1 MMKAPFL
8 LKSFALLL
16 FGYVMV
22 ACQPKAPA
30 ELEVSGIIDKD
41 TSWTADT
48 TYILNQKV
56 IVAPGATLNIEAGTV
71 IKAYAGEAPNVSML
85 VIAKGGKIN
94 AIGTAEKPII
104 FTSLSD
110 DLSEGNMNNEDSG
123 LWGGVILLGDAP
135 ISLMDGEKSTFYI
148 GLDPYSDMS
157 FYGGDN
163 AEDNSGVMEYVS
175 IRHGGT
181 YIGTGSESNG
191 LTLCG
196 VGAKTKIS
204 NIEIFANLDDGI
216 EFFGGTVNASNLIIH
231 SIGDDGIDIDEGYTG
246 TISNFVVELGATSDN
261 AIEISGGQGD
271 FAGKFTLENGLLDG
285 KNVPGGNYYS
295 IDENAEGSISALRV
309 ANFSENALKTIKS
322 EKVTIEN
329 AEENAQTLSNFDWTL
344 TKSK

>member
-1 MMKAPFL
+1 MKAPFL

-22 ACQPKAPA
+22 ACQPKAPT
-30 ELEVSGIIDKD
+30 EIEVSGIIDKD

-163 AEDNSGVMEYVS
+163 VEDNSGVMEYVS

-196 VGAKTKIS
+196 VGAKTQIS

-231 SIGDDGIDIDEGYTG
+231 SIGDD
-246 TISNFVVELGATSDN
+246 
-261 AIEISGGQGD
+261 SGGQGD

-285 KNVPGGNYYS
+285 KNVPEGNYYS

-309 ANFSENALKTIKS
+309 ANFSENALKTVKS

-329 AEENAQTLSNFDWTL
+329 VEENAQTLSNFDWTL